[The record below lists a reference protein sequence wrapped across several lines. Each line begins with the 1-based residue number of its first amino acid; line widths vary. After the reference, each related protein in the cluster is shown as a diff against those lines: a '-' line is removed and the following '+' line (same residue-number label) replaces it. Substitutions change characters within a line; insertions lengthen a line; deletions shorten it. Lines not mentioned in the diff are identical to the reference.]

1 VSVLLLTYNHERY
14 VAEALESILA
24 QQADIEVLICE
35 DCSTDRT
42 REIVQEFREAHR
54 DCVRLFLS
62 DHNLNDNSVM
72 TRAWR
77 SARGRYIAILDG
89 DDYWTDPYKLQ
100 KQVDYLEQH
109 EEVFVCGHAVNV
121 INEAG
126 QIINNSK
133 FDIYQDRYITA
144 EGLVTDYGIPTLSMV
159 FRNNKMLPASEVFRD
174 VFNADTFMIAYFA
187 NFGGAYI
194 MKEVMGTYR
203 QHRKGLWTGPTAHE
217 VVDHS
222 HETFSRIPM
231 VLSSDLRAVGYL
243 VLLYH
248 ALCKDYSWRRKLTNI
263 PYASMML
270 ISHLRLRSMKCITGL
285 IAKKMRQ
292 LLRTSILGQRVRVN
306 AVER

>member
-1 VSVLLLTYNHERY
+1 
-14 VAEALESILA
+14 
-24 QQADIEVLICE
+24 
-35 DCSTDRT
+35 
-42 REIVQEFREAHR
+42 
-54 DCVRLFLS
+54 
-62 DHNLNDNSVM
+62 M

-144 EGLVTDYGIPTLSMV
+144 EGLVTYYGIPTLSMV

-203 QHRKGLWTGPTAHE
+203 QHRKGLWTGLTAHE

-222 HETFSRIPM
+222 HETFYRIPM
-231 VLSSDLRAVGYL
+231 VLNSDLRAVGYL

-248 ALCKDYSWRRKLTNI
+248 ALCKDYSWRRKLTAI

-270 ISHLRLRSMKCITGL
+270 ISHLRFRSMKCITGL
-285 IAKKMRQ
+285 IAKKTRQ
-292 LLRTSILGQRVRVN
+292 LIRTSILGQRVRVN
-306 AVER
+306 PVEE